1 MELTVNGERREVPGD
16 ATVAGVLE
24 HFGVNAARVVVELNR
39 EIVPRERYGATSLAE
54 GDVLELVEIVG
65 GG

>member
-1 MELTVNGERREVPGD
+1 MEITVNGERREVPGN

-24 HFGVNAARVVVELNR
+24 HFGVEAARVVVELNR
-39 EIVPRERYGATSLAE
+39 DIIPREQYDTVPVAA